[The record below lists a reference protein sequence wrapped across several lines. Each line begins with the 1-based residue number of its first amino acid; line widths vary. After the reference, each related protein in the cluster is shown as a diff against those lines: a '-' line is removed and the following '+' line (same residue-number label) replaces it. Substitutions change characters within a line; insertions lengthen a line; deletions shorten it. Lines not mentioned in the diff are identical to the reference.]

1 MTESQIKLLKD
12 NGIKVDDKVVV
23 WEDRDVLEV
32 KSRRGRRFV
41 ISKKKERK

>member
-1 MTESQIKLLKD
+1 MTESQIKLLKA
-12 NGIKVDDKVVV
+12 NGIKVDDKVVI

-41 ISKKKERK
+41 INKKNKKK